1 MPDDNLDDLL
11 DISQATCPD
20 LQGTPLPEAEAD
32 FFFQSMETVLSST
45 ESGEPEQQYL
55 PSGKGQKSPHH

>member
-32 FFFQSMETVLSST
+32 FFF
-45 ESGEPEQQYL
+45 
-55 PSGKGQKSPHH
+55 